1 MEKEFRVALHVQVSG
16 CEVGELH
23 RAFGPVG
30 FHGAERESRTDDEV
44 FDVAGVDAV
53 ADLEE
58 SALPRFSLPAMGR
71 VGIDGECVV
80 AVTDVDEHEE
90 IVGGRGG
97 CAGVDFVTEFD
108 AELFCVSADFGGF
121 GDETVFTLFEE
132 IKVCTCPEAPRVSGC
147 EFPSEG
153 DAPEHRECFHTE
165 FGGEVE

>member
-58 SALPRFSLPAMGR
+58 SVFPCFSFPAVGR
-71 VGIDGECVV
+71 VGIDGECFVTI
-80 AVTDVDEHEE
+80 TDVDEH
-90 IVGGRGG
+90 
-97 CAGVDFVTEFD
+97 
-108 AELFCVSADFGGF
+108 
-121 GDETVFTLFEE
+121 
-132 IKVCTCPEAPRVSGC
+132 
-147 EFPSEG
+147 
-153 DAPEHRECFHTE
+153 
-165 FGGEVE
+165 